1 MIATNKPLKKMV
13 ANKTFREDL
22 YFCLA
27 RFEIKLPALKDRKE
41 DIPELISHFLLNP
54 NQIEITPTIS
64 KELFEKLKDYSW
76 PGNVRELRNAVER
89 MKILH
94 SDKTVF
100 GVDEFDFDQ
109 LENFSKSSEL
119 PNVATLKTNPILSQ
133 VNTMKTSEEDRIR
146 KIMYEGTKLESRQQI
161 LKSLFM
167 EYKKITRRQVIEI
180 LKVSP
185 LTAANALQTLCD
197 AGFVITKTPTQSTT
211 LPYYEWKE

>member
-1 MIATNKPLKKMV
+1 
-13 ANKTFREDL
+13 
-22 YFCLA
+22 
-27 RFEIKLPALKDRKE
+27 
-41 DIPELISHFLLNP
+41 
-54 NQIEITPTIS
+54 
-64 KELFEKLKDYSW
+64 
-76 PGNVRELRNAVER
+76 

-109 LENFSKSSEL
+109 LENSSKSSEL
-119 PNVATLKTNPILSQ
+119 PNTAPLKTNPIPSQ
-133 VNTMKTSEEDRIR
+133 VNSLETSEEDRIR
-146 KIMYEGTKLESRQQI
+146 KIMHEGTKLESRQQI

-197 AGFVITKTPTQSTT
+197 AGFIIKNTPTKSTKSH
-211 LPYYEWKE
+211 YYEWKEN